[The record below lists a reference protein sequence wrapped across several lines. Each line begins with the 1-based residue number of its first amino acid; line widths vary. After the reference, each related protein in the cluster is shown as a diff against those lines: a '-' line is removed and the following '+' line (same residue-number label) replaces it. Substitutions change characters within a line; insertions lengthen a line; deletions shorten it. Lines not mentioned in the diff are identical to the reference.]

1 MQSIDLY
8 LKVEADLDDSE
19 DAKKFA
25 REIVRM
31 IEKIY
36 GVRRV
41 EISNVVTHEPI

>member
-1 MQSIDLY
+1 MQNIDLY

-25 REIVRM
+25 REIIRT

-36 GVRRV
+36 GVRRAEV
-41 EISNVVTHEPI
+41 SNMVAHGEQ